1 MQAFALSPAKASA
14 AVMAL
19 AVDAVPT
26 QGAYYNRTTLTRSSP
41 PSYDRGS
48 AQRLWHITEQICGMF
63 AGPAAP

>member
-1 MQAFALSPAKASA
+1 
-14 AVMAL
+14 MAL